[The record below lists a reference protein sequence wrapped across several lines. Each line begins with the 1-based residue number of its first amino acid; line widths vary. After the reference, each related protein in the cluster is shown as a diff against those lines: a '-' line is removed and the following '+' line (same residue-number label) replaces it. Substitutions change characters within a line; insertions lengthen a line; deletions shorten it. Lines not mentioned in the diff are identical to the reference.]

1 MGRRGERE
9 AAGEGE
15 VEPAEGRG
23 RVCGSD
29 GGGALLGAG
38 REKKN
43 IAHPEEKKI
52 MVSVPYK
59 YFFSFSLYLFSFYF
73 KERTDVCHDVC
84 NKHNITTVI
93 FVICNRTNNTRKLQ
107 NYEAYYCIIFTSSS
121 CDSKEHKN

>member
-15 VEPAEGRG
+15 MEPAEGRG

-43 IAHPEEKKI
+43 IVHPEKKKNNRGLRSLQVFFFFFPI
-52 MVSVPYK
+52 SLLILFYGENRCVS
-59 YFFSFSLYLFSFYF
+59 
-73 KERTDVCHDVC
+73 
-84 NKHNITTVI
+84 
-93 FVICNRTNNTRKLQ
+93 
-107 NYEAYYCIIFTSSS
+107 
-121 CDSKEHKN
+121 